1 MKPNIYWIP
10 GPWAGKLAILARPR
24 GGDWLTDEVEG
35 WREADVQ
42 VIVSLLSEEETR
54 ELGLA
59 DEAQVVEANG
69 LNFISFT
76 INDYD
81 VPSSEGAVRQL
92 VNHLEELLAQGQN
105 VGIHCR
111 AGVGR
116 SSLVAACLFVDQGE
130 DTEISFQRIGTAR
143 GLTVPDTVAQREWV
157 SEFARASHSERSL
170 ISH

>member
-10 GPWAGKLAILARPR
+10 GPWVGKLAILGRPR
-24 GGDWLTDEVEG
+24 GGDWLIDEVEG
-35 WREADVQ
+35 WRDASVQ
-42 VIVSLLSEEETR
+42 VVVSLLSEEETC

-59 DEAQVVEANG
+59 DEAHVVDTNG
-69 LNFISFT
+69 LNFINFS

-81 VPSSEGAVRQL
+81 VPTSAGAVRQL
-92 VNHLEELLAQGQN
+92 VHNLEELLAQGQN

-116 SSLVAACLFVDQGE
+116 SSLIAACLFVDHGE
-130 DTEISFQRIGTAR
+130 DTEISFERIGTAR

-170 ISH
+170 ISN

>member
-10 GPWAGKLAILARPR
+10 GPWVGKLAILGRPR

-35 WREADVQ
+35 WCDAGVQ
-42 VIVSLLSEEETR
+42 VVVSLLSEEETR

-59 DEAQVVEANG
+59 DEARLIEANG
-69 LNFISFT
+69 LNFISFP

-81 VPSSEGAVRQL
+81 VPTSEGAVRQL
-92 VNHLEELLAQGQN
+92 VNDLEELLAQGQN

-116 SSLVAACLFVDQGE
+116 SSLVAACLFVDYGE
-130 DTEISFQRIGTAR
+130 DTEISFQQIGTAR
-143 GLTVPDTVAQREWV
+143 GLAVPDTVAQREWV
-157 SEFARASHSERSL
+157 SEFAKGHIARAH
-170 ISH
+170 